1 MKNWSDDVWDP
12 YLTIQEEEESEGGL
26 EGERRAFDAKP
37 LLEGWG
43 QLGLGQV
50 GIRNVDRA
58 YVAYA
63 NACHVR

>member
-1 MKNWSDDVWDP
+1 MKNCSDHVRDP

-58 YVAYA
+58 
-63 NACHVR
+63 